1 MLSNITRIGEIA
13 VSDMTGDG
21 MEDFIITMDNGTSGA
36 DGKDVVAL
44 SGTRFECLWV
54 HSVPAATSVK

>member
-1 MLSNITRIGEIA
+1 M
-13 VSDMTGDG
+13 SDITGDG
-21 MEDFIITMDNGTSGA
+21 LEDFIVTMDNGTSPS

-54 HSVPAATSVK
+54 HSVPAGTSVK